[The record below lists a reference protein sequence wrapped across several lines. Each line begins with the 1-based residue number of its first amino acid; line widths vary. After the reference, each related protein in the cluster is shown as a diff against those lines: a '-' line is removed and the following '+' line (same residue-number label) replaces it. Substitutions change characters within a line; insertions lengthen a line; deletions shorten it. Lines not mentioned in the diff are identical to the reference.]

1 MPYSGAGMAKE
12 RNKTVDFT
20 VYIVIRL
27 AAAFLRALPFPT
39 AIRFAGV
46 LAWILMKISPRRQQI
61 ARNNLHMAFPGQYT
75 PGELDGVVAAMY
87 RHFCMVVVEIIHL
100 DLLFTLT
107 NWRRHFEFG
116 TPEQYERFSD
126 AVLGDR
132 PLMIVTGHF
141 GNWELAGYVFGLIGF
156 SGSAIARPLD
166 NPHLDRWMRRWRES
180 TGQKM
185 IAKNGE
191 FQLIEATLRSGRVL
205 QTLGDQ
211 DAGQR
216 GLFVPFFHQPAST
229 HKAVALLA
237 MKHKSLIMVMG
248 CARIGGGFN
257 YRCTVE
263 DIIDP
268 LAYRKHADAS
278 RAITARF
285 TEGLERLIRQYP
297 EQYLWIH
304 RRWKHQPKVPKR
316 NSAAV
321 AA

>member
-1 MPYSGAGMAKE
+1 MAKQ
-12 RNKTVDFT
+12 RNNKVDFA
-20 VYIVIRL
+20 VYMVIRL
-27 AAAFLRALPFPT
+27 AAAFLRALPFPA
-39 AIRFAGV
+39 AIRFAGI
-46 LAWILMKISPRRQQI
+46 LAYILMKISPRRVQI
-61 ARNNLHMAFPGQYT
+61 ARNNLRLAFPNLG
-75 PGELDGVVAAMY
+75 GNAEIDRLVSDMY

-100 DLLFTLT
+100 DLLFTLN
-107 NWRRHFEFG
+107 NWRNHFEFA
-116 TPEQYERFSD
+116 TPEQYQIFSS
-126 AVLGDR
+126 VILGDR
-132 PLMIVTGHF
+132 PLMVVTGHF
-141 GNWELAGYVFGLIGF
+141 GNWELAGYIFGLIGF
-156 SGSAIARPLD
+156 AGSAIARPLD
-166 NPHLDRWMRRWRES
+166 NPYLDNWMRRWRES

-191 FQLIEATLRSGRVL
+191 FELIEGTLRSGRVL

-248 CARIGGGFN
+248 CARIGGKFH
-257 YRCTVE
+257 YRCSVE

-278 RAITARF
+278 RAITMRF
-285 TEGLERLIRQYP
+285 TEGLERLVRQYP

-304 RRWKHQPKVPKR
+304 RRWKHQPKVLKR
-316 NSAAV
+316 KPAAV